1 MHLVVFDIDG
11 TLTDGNLAGQDISKG
26 QANRK
31 MMHRSKSET
40 GPDRVV
46 FRNLLVFLFMV
57 LVPSSAYAAG
67 GGSTPVKE
75 TEVTVFQPAVPGGS
89 SRSGECWT
97 DSIAVSRSGAWRC
110 MVGNEIYDP
119 CFSNAGLTGAVICDA
134 NPARGSAGFILKL
147 TKALPEPSSKGPAY
161 PRPWLVKLADGAT
174 CEIETG
180 TIALV
185 AGLEVPYGCSDSQ
198 ECGEKGCPYMTG
210 LTDKFNRS
218 KVWMAD
224 KVAFKSSNT
233 GLELISRTSVAVT
246 AVWK

>member
-1 MHLVVFDIDG
+1 MTGEV
-11 TLTDGNLAGQDISKG
+11 S
-26 QANRK
+26 RK
-31 MMHRSKSET
+31 FET
-40 GPDRVV
+40 ERERPR
-46 FRNLLVFLFMV
+46 FRNLLVFLFIV
-57 LVPSSAYAAG
+57 LASSFAYAAG
-67 GGSTPVKE
+67 AQSTPVKE

-97 DSIAVSRSGAWRC
+97 DSIAVSRAGAWRC

-147 TKALPEPSSKGPAY
+147 TKALPGPSSKGLAY
-161 PRPWLVKLADGAT
+161 QRPWLVKLADGAT
-174 CEIETG
+174 CEIETS

-198 ECGEKGCPYMTG
+198 ECGDKGCPYMTG
-210 LTDKFNRS
+210 LTDKFNRG

-224 KVAFKSSNT
+224 KVTFKSSNM
-233 GLELISRTSVAVT
+233 GLQLISRTRVAIT